1 MPKEHLKKL
10 IVIGGPTASGKTS
23 LAIEL
28 ALKLNTEI
36 ISADSRQF
44 YKELN
49 IGVARPSVEEL
60 NAVPH
65 HFIAHRSVE
74 EEYSAGQ
81 FSRDAL
87 VKINELF
94 QKKDDVVLVG
104 GSGLFINAV
113 TKGFHED
120 VKDDGVIREELE
132 LLFKNEGLEG
142 LQAKLKAIDQEA
154 YEIIDIQNPQRLQ
167 RAIERV
173 LLSGKTHNELRQSDL
188 EERQFEVL
196 EFAIDWPREE
206 LYKRINDRVDIMM
219 ESGLL
224 NEVKSVLK
232 YKDLNALKTVGY
244 KEIVEYLEG
253 ECSLE
258 EAVEKIKQNTRRYAK
273 RQLTWFRNKTGT
285 IWVDPSSS
293 LNDSLRIIQKV

>member
-60 NAVPH
+60 NAVTH

-206 LYKRINDRVDIMM
+206 LYNRINDRVDIMM

>member
-23 LAIEL
+23 LAIDL
-28 ALKLNTEI
+28 ALKLKTEI

-81 FSRDAL
+81 LARDAL

-94 QKKDDVVLVG
+94 RTKDYVVLVG

-120 VKDDGVIREELE
+120 VKDDGALRKELE

-142 LQAKLKAIDQEA
+142 LQVKLKAIDPEA

-173 LLSGKTHNELRQSDL
+173 VLSGKTHNELRQSDL
-188 EERQFEVL
+188 EERQFEVH
-196 EFAIDWPREE
+196 EFGIDWPREE
-206 LYKRINDRVDIMM
+206 LYNRINRRVDIMM

-224 NEVKSVLK
+224 DEVKSVLNF
-232 YKDLNALKTVGY
+232 KDLNALKTVGY
-244 KEIVEYLEG
+244 KEVFDYLEG
-253 ECSLE
+253 ACSLE

-285 IWVDPSSS
+285 IWVNPSNS
-293 LNDSLRIIQKV
+293 LNESLRIIQKV

>member
-60 NAVPH
+60 NAVTH

-206 LYKRINDRVDIMM
+206 LYNRINDRVDIMM

-285 IWVDPSSS
+285 IWVDPSNS

>member
-1 MPKEHLKKL
+1 LPKEHLKKL

-60 NAVPH
+60 NAVTH

-206 LYKRINDRVDIMM
+206 LYNRINDRVDIMM

>member
-23 LAIEL
+23 LAIDL

-60 NAVPH
+60 NAVTH

-206 LYKRINDRVDIMM
+206 LYNRINDRVDIMM

-285 IWVDPSSS
+285 IWVDPSNS

>member
-23 LAIEL
+23 LAIDL

-65 HFIAHRSVE
+65 HFIAHRFVVD
-74 EEYSAGQ
+74 EYSAGQ
-81 FSRDAL
+81 FARDAL

-94 QKKDDVVLVG
+94 RTKDYVVLVG

-113 TKGFHED
+113 TKGFHEE
-120 VKDDGVIREELE
+120 VKDDGALRKEIE
-132 LLFKNEGLEG
+132 LLFKNEGVKG
-142 LQAKLKAIDQEA
+142 LQVKLKAIDTEA

-206 LYKRINDRVDIMM
+206 LYHRINDRVDIMM

-224 NEVKSVLK
+224 NEVKSVLN

-244 KEIVEYLEG
+244 KEIFEYLKG
-253 ECSLE
+253 VCSLE

-285 IWVDPSSS
+285 IWVNPKNSIDDILATIKPS
-293 LNDSLRIIQKV
+293 

>member
-1 MPKEHLKKL
+1 LPKEHLKKL

-60 NAVPH
+60 NAVTH

-206 LYKRINDRVDIMM
+206 LYNRINDRVDIMM

-285 IWVDPSSS
+285 SWVDPSNS
-293 LNDSLRIIQKV
+293 LND

>member
-1 MPKEHLKKL
+1 LPKEHLKKL

-23 LAIEL
+23 LAIDL

-60 NAVPH
+60 NAVTH

-206 LYKRINDRVDIMM
+206 LYNRINDRVDIMM

-285 IWVDPSSS
+285 IWVDPSNS

>member
-1 MPKEHLKKL
+1 LPKEHLKKL

-23 LAIEL
+23 LAIDL

-60 NAVPH
+60 NAVTH

-188 EERQFEVL
+188 EEMQFEVL

-206 LYKRINDRVDIMM
+206 LYNRINDRVDIMM

>member
-1 MPKEHLKKL
+1 LPKEHLKKL

-60 NAVPH
+60 NAVTH

-206 LYKRINDRVDIMM
+206 LYNRINDRVDIMM

-285 IWVDPSSS
+285 IWVDPSNS

>member
-1 MPKEHLKKL
+1 LPKEHLKKL

-23 LAIEL
+23 LAIDL

-60 NAVPH
+60 NAVTH

-285 IWVDPSSS
+285 IWVDPSNS